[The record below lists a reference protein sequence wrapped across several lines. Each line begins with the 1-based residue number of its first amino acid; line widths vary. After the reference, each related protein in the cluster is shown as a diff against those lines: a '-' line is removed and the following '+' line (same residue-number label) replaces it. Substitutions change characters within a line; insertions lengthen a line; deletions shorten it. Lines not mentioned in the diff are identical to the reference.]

1 MESRLKL
8 FLILVVALFLC
19 SCVREKDVLTR
30 NLQICYS
37 VCPYQDGLLISN
49 WGTDSINPLNQEGK
63 GYIAFHKEGI
73 TSILI
78 PADGT
83 LSAPKGMAVK
93 DDYLFV
99 ADVNKVVVYNLNETS
114 GQPQVISF
122 PEGNDFVS
130 DVVIVGNVLLAS
142 VTNTSSIYAL
152 DISNLAHIDVGS
164 LAVYAVVPGATS
176 LCVSDY
182 HLFIGSST
190 TYGEPTEFNVI
201 YMIDDLSNPVAQPI
215 THRIGQYQDLALTS
229 DGESLYFIDKNSD
242 KLGRLE
248 FATGVVDFIGVPMKW
263 QSPSSLV
270 WWNNQFVIADR
281 SMSTIWLSKF

>member
-1 MESRLKL
+1 MKHKRMIGL
-8 FLILVVALFLC
+8 LVVLAMMA
-19 SCVREKDVLTR
+19 CVREKDVLTR

-63 GYIAFHKEGI
+63 GYIAFHKEGV

-114 GQPQVISF
+114 DQPQVISF

-130 DVVIVGNVLLAS
+130 DVAIVGNVLLAA

-152 DISNLAHIDVGS
+152 DISNPAHIDVGS

-201 YMIDDLSNPVAQPI
+201 YMIDDLSNPVAQPM
-215 THRIGQYQDLALTS
+215 THRIGQYQDLALTP

-248 FATGVVDFIGVPMKW
+248 FATGVVDFIAVPMKW

-270 WWNNQFVIADR
+270 WWNDQFVIADR
-281 SMSTIWLSKF
+281 LMSTIWLSKF

>member
-1 MESRLKL
+1 MKHKKMIGL
-8 FLILVVALFLC
+8 LVVLAMVA
-19 SCVREKDVLTR
+19 CVREKDVLTR
-30 NLQICYS
+30 NLQICNS

-49 WGTDSINPLNQEGK
+49 WGTDSINPLNSEGK
-63 GYIAFHKEGI
+63 GYIAFHKEGV

-114 GQPQVISF
+114 DQPQVISF

-130 DVVIVGNVLLAS
+130 DVAIVGNVLLAS

-201 YMIDDLSNPVAQPI
+201 YMIDDLSNPVAQPM
-215 THRIGQYQDLALTS
+215 THRIGQYQDLALTP

-248 FATGVVDFIGVPMKW
+248 FATGVVDFIAVPMKW

-270 WWNNQFVIADR
+270 WWNDQFVIADR
-281 SMSTIWLSKF
+281 LMSTIWLSKF

>member
-1 MESRLKL
+1 MKYKKMIGL
-8 FLILVVALFLC
+8 LVVLAMVA
-19 SCVREKDVLTR
+19 CVREKDVLTR

-37 VCPYQDGLLISN
+37 VCPYQDGLLITN

-63 GYIAFHKEGI
+63 GYIAFHKEGV

-114 GQPQVISF
+114 GQPQVIPF

-130 DVVIVGNVLLAS
+130 DVVIVGNVLLAA

-201 YMIDDLSNPVAQPI
+201 YMIDDLSNPVAQPM
-215 THRIGQYQDLALTS
+215 THRIGQYQDLALAP
-229 DGESLYFIDKNSD
+229 DGESLYFIDKNS
-242 KLGRLE
+242 KELGRLE
-248 FATGVVDFIGVPMKW
+248 FATGVVDFMAVPMKW
-263 QSPSSLV
+263 QNPSSLV
-270 WWNNQFVIADR
+270 WWHDQFVIADK

>member
-1 MESRLKL
+1 MKHKKMIGL
-8 FLILVVALFLC
+8 LVVLAMMA
-19 SCVREKDVLTR
+19 CVREKDVLTR

-63 GYIAFHKEGI
+63 GYIAFHKEGV

-83 LSAPKGMAVK
+83 LAAPKGMAVK

-114 GQPQVISF
+114 DQPQVISF

-130 DVVIVGNVLLAS
+130 DVAIVGNVLLAA

-201 YMIDDLSNPVAQPI
+201 YMIDDLSNPVPQAI
-215 THRIGQYQDLALTS
+215 THRIGQYQDLALTP
-229 DGESLYFIDKNSD
+229 DGESLYFIDKNS
-242 KLGRLE
+242 KELGRLE

-263 QSPSSLV
+263 QTPSSLV
-270 WWNNQFVIADR
+270 WWNDQFVIADR

>member
-1 MESRLKL
+1 MKYKNMIGL
-8 FLILVVALFLC
+8 LVVLAMMA
-19 SCVREKDVLTR
+19 CVREKDVLTR

-63 GYIAFHKEGI
+63 GYIAFHKEGV

-114 GQPQVISF
+114 DQPQVISF

-130 DVVIVGNVLLAS
+130 DVAIVGNVLLAA

-248 FATGVVDFIGVPMKW
+248 FATGAVDFIAVPMKW

-270 WWNNQFVIADR
+270 WWHDQFVIADK

>member
-1 MESRLKL
+1 MKYKKMIGL
-8 FLILVVALFLC
+8 LVVLAMVA
-19 SCVREKDVLTR
+19 CVREKDVLTR
-30 NLQICYS
+30 NLQICNS
-37 VCPYQDGLLISN
+37 VCPYQDGLLITN
-49 WGTDSINPLNQEGK
+49 WGTDSIDPLNREGK
-63 GYIAFHKEGI
+63 GYIAFHKEGV

-114 GQPQVISF
+114 DQPQVISF

-130 DVVIVGNVLLAS
+130 DVAIVGNVLLAA

-190 TYGEPTEFNVI
+190 KYGEPTEFNVI

-248 FATGVVDFIGVPMKW
+248 FATGVVDFIAVPMKW

-270 WWNNQFVIADR
+270 WWNDQFVIADR

>member
-1 MESRLKL
+1 MKYKNMIGL
-8 FLILVVALFLC
+8 LVVLAMVA
-19 SCVREKDVLTR
+19 CVREKDVLTR

-37 VCPYQDGLLISN
+37 VCPYQEGLLITN

-114 GQPQVISF
+114 DQPQVISF

-130 DVVIVGNVLLAS
+130 DVAIVGNVLLAA

-201 YMIDDLSNPVAQPI
+201 YMIDDLSNPVPQAI
-215 THRIGQYQDLALTS
+215 MHRIGQYQDLALTP
-229 DGESLYFIDKNSD
+229 DGESLYFIDKNS
-242 KLGRLE
+242 KELGRLE

-263 QSPSSLV
+263 QNPSSLV
-270 WWNNQFVIADR
+270 WWNDQFVIADR

>member
-1 MESRLKL
+1 MKYKKMIGL
-8 FLILVVALFLC
+8 LVVLAMVA
-19 SCVREKDVLTR
+19 CVREKDVLTR
-30 NLQICYS
+30 NLQICNS
-37 VCPYQDGLLISN
+37 VCPYQDGLLITN
-49 WGTDSINPLNQEGK
+49 WGIDSIDPLNREGK
-63 GYIAFHKEGI
+63 GYIAFHKEGV

-78 PADGT
+78 SADGT

-114 GQPQVISF
+114 DQPQVISF

-130 DVVIVGNVLLAS
+130 DVAIVGNVLLAA

-201 YMIDDLSNPVAQPI
+201 YMIDDLSNPVAQPM
-215 THRIGQYQDLALTS
+215 THRIGQYQDLALTP

-248 FATGVVDFIGVPMKW
+248 FATGVVDFMAVPMKW
-263 QSPSSLV
+263 QNPSSLV
-270 WWNNQFVIADR
+270 WWHDQFVIADK

>member
-1 MESRLKL
+1 MKYKNMIGL
-8 FLILVVALFLC
+8 LVVLAMVA
-19 SCVREKDVLTR
+19 CVREKDVLTR

-63 GYIAFHKEGI
+63 GYIAFHKEGV

-114 GQPQVISF
+114 DQPRVIPF

-248 FATGVVDFIGVPMKW
+248 FATGVVDFMAVPMKW
-263 QSPSSLV
+263 QNPSSLV
-270 WWNNQFVIADR
+270 WWHDQFVIADK

>member
-1 MESRLKL
+1 MKYKNMIGL
-8 FLILVVALFLC
+8 LVVLAMVA
-19 SCVREKDVLTR
+19 CVREKDVLTR

-37 VCPYQDGLLISN
+37 VCPYQEGLLISN

-114 GQPQVISF
+114 DQPRVIPF

-270 WWNNQFVIADR
+270 WWNDQFVIADR

>member
-1 MESRLKL
+1 MKYKKMIGL
-8 FLILVVALFLC
+8 LVVLAMVA
-19 SCVREKDVLTR
+19 CVREKDVLTR
-30 NLQICYS
+30 NLQICNS
-37 VCPYQDGLLISN
+37 VCPYQDGLLITN
-49 WGTDSINPLNQEGK
+49 WGTDSIDPLNREGK
-63 GYIAFHKEGI
+63 GYIAFHKEGV

-114 GQPQVISF
+114 DQPQVISF

-130 DVVIVGNVLLAS
+130 DVAIVGNVLLAA

-215 THRIGQYQDLALTS
+215 THRIGQYQDLALTP

-248 FATGVVDFIGVPMKW
+248 FATGVVDFIAVPMKW
-263 QSPSSLV
+263 QNPSSLV
-270 WWNNQFVIADR
+270 WWNDQFVIADR

>member
-1 MESRLKL
+1 MKYKNMIGL
-8 FLILVVALFLC
+8 LVVLAMVA
-19 SCVREKDVLTR
+19 CVREKDVLTR

-37 VCPYQDGLLISN
+37 VCPYQEGLLISN

-63 GYIAFHKEGI
+63 GYIAFHKEGV

-114 GQPQVISF
+114 GQPQVIPF

-130 DVVIVGNVLLAS
+130 DVAIVGNVLLAA

-152 DISNLAHIDVGS
+152 DISNPAQIDVGS
-164 LAVYAVVPGATS
+164 LAIYAVVPGATS

-229 DGESLYFIDKNSD
+229 DGESLYFIDKNS
-242 KLGRLE
+242 KELGRLE

-270 WWNNQFVIADR
+270 WWHDQFVIADK

>member
-1 MESRLKL
+1 MKHKRMIGL
-8 FLILVVALFLC
+8 LVVLAMMA
-19 SCVREKDVLTR
+19 CVREKDVLTR

-63 GYIAFHKEGI
+63 GYIAFHKEGV

-114 GQPQVISF
+114 GQPQVIPF

-190 TYGEPTEFNVI
+190 TYGEPINI
-201 YMIDDLSNPVAQPI
+201 LIS
-215 THRIGQYQDLALTS
+215 
-229 DGESLYFIDKNSD
+229 
-242 KLGRLE
+242 
-248 FATGVVDFIGVPMKW
+248 
-263 QSPSSLV
+263 
-270 WWNNQFVIADR
+270 
-281 SMSTIWLSKF
+281 

>member
-1 MESRLKL
+1 MKYKKMIGL
-8 FLILVVALFLC
+8 LVVLAMVA
-19 SCVREKDVLTR
+19 CVREKDVLTR
-30 NLQICYS
+30 NLQICNS
-37 VCPYQDGLLISN
+37 VCPYQDGLLITN
-49 WGTDSINPLNQEGK
+49 WGTDSIDPLNSEGK
-63 GYIAFHKEGI
+63 GYIAFHKEGV

-83 LSAPKGMAVK
+83 LAAPKGMAVK

-114 GQPQVISF
+114 DQPQVISF

-130 DVVIVGNVLLAS
+130 DVAIVGNVLLAA

-182 HLFIGSST
+182 NLFIGSST

-201 YMIDDLSNPVAQPI
+201 YMIDDLSNPVPQAI
-215 THRIGQYQDLALTS
+215 THRIGQYQDLALTP

-242 KLGRLE
+242 KLGRFE
-248 FATGVVDFIGVPMKW
+248 FATGAVDFIAVPMKW
-263 QSPSSLV
+263 QSRSSLV
-270 WWNNQFVIADR
+270 WWHDQFVIADK

>member
-1 MESRLKL
+1 MKYKKMIGL
-8 FLILVVALFLC
+8 LVVLAMVA
-19 SCVREKDVLTR
+19 CVREKDVLTR
-30 NLQICYS
+30 NLQICNS
-37 VCPYQDGLLISN
+37 VCPYQDGLLITN
-49 WGTDSINPLNQEGK
+49 WGTDSIDPLNSEGK
-63 GYIAFHKEGI
+63 GYIAFHKEGV

-114 GQPQVISF
+114 DQPQVISF

-130 DVVIVGNVLLAS
+130 DVAIVGNVLLAA

-201 YMIDDLSNPVAQPI
+201 YMIDDLSNPVAQPM
-215 THRIGQYQDLALTS
+215 THRIGQYQDLALTP
-229 DGESLYFIDKNSD
+229 DGESLYFIDKNS
-242 KLGRLE
+242 KELGRLE
-248 FATGVVDFIGVPMKW
+248 FATGVVDFIAVPMKW

-270 WWNNQFVIADR
+270 WWNDQFVIADR
-281 SMSTIWLSKF
+281 LMSTIWLSKF

>member
-1 MESRLKL
+1 MKYKKMIGL
-8 FLILVVALFLC
+8 LVVLAMMA
-19 SCVREKDVLTR
+19 CVREKDVLTR
-30 NLQICYS
+30 NLQICNS

-49 WGTDSINPLNQEGK
+49 WGTDSIDPLNREGK
-63 GYIAFHKEGI
+63 GYIAFHKEGV

-114 GQPQVISF
+114 DQPQVISF

-130 DVVIVGNVLLAS
+130 DVAIVGNVLLAA

-201 YMIDDLSNPVAQPI
+201 YMIDDLSNPVAQPM
-215 THRIGQYQDLALTS
+215 THRIGQYQDLALTP
-229 DGESLYFIDKNSD
+229 DGESLYFIDKNS
-242 KLGRLE
+242 KELGRLE
-248 FATGVVDFIGVPMKW
+248 FATGVVDFIAVPMKW

-270 WWNNQFVIADR
+270 WWNDQFVIADR

>member
-1 MESRLKL
+1 MKHKKMIGL
-8 FLILVVALFLC
+8 LVVLAMVA
-19 SCVREKDVLTR
+19 CVREKDVLTR
-30 NLQICYS
+30 NLQICNS

-49 WGTDSINPLNQEGK
+49 WGTDSIDPLNREGK
-63 GYIAFHKEGI
+63 GYIAFHKEGV

-83 LSAPKGMAVK
+83 LSAPKGVAVK

-114 GQPQVISF
+114 DQPQVISF

-130 DVVIVGNVLLAS
+130 DVAIVGNVLLAS

-215 THRIGQYQDLALTS
+215 THRIGQYQDLALTP

-248 FATGVVDFIGVPMKW
+248 FATGAVDFIAVPMKW

-270 WWNNQFVIADR
+270 WWNDQFVIADR
-281 SMSTIWLSKF
+281 LMSTIWLSKF

>member
-1 MESRLKL
+1 MKYKNMIGL
-8 FLILVVALFLC
+8 LVVLAMVA
-19 SCVREKDVLTR
+19 CVREKDVLTR
-30 NLQICYS
+30 NLQICNS
-37 VCPYQDGLLISN
+37 VCPYQDGLLITN
-49 WGTDSINPLNQEGK
+49 WGTDSIDPLNSEGK
-63 GYIAFHKEGI
+63 GYIAFHKEGV

-83 LSAPKGMAVK
+83 LAAPKGMAVK

-114 GQPQVISF
+114 DQPQVISF

-130 DVVIVGNVLLAS
+130 DVAIVGNVLLAA

-201 YMIDDLSNPVAQPI
+201 YMIDDLSNPVAQPM
-215 THRIGQYQDLALTS
+215 THRIGQYQDLALTP

-248 FATGVVDFIGVPMKW
+248 FATGAVDFIAVPMKW

-270 WWNNQFVIADR
+270 WWHDQFVIADK

>member
-1 MESRLKL
+1 MKHKKMIGL
-8 FLILVVALFLC
+8 LVVLAMVA
-19 SCVREKDVLTR
+19 CVREKDVLTR
-30 NLQICYS
+30 NLQICNS

-49 WGTDSINPLNQEGK
+49 WGTDSIDPLNREGK
-63 GYIAFHKEGI
+63 GYIAFHKEGV

-114 GQPQVISF
+114 DQPQVISF

-130 DVVIVGNVLLAS
+130 DVAIVGNVLLAA

-201 YMIDDLSNPVAQPI
+201 YMIDDLSNPVAQPM
-215 THRIGQYQDLALTS
+215 THRIGQYQDLALTP

-248 FATGVVDFIGVPMKW
+248 FATGAVDFIAVPMKW

-270 WWNNQFVIADR
+270 WWHDQFVIADK

>member
-1 MESRLKL
+1 MKYKNMIGL
-8 FLILVVALFLC
+8 LVVLAMVA
-19 SCVREKDVLTR
+19 CVREKDVLTR

-37 VCPYQDGLLISN
+37 VCPYQEGLLISN

-114 GQPQVISF
+114 DQPQVISF

-130 DVVIVGNVLLAS
+130 DVAIVGNVLLAA

-201 YMIDDLSNPVAQPI
+201 YMIDDLSNPVAQPM
-215 THRIGQYQDLALTS
+215 THRIGQYQDLALTP
-229 DGESLYFIDKNSD
+229 DGESLYFIDKNS
-242 KLGRLE
+242 KELGRLE

-263 QSPSSLV
+263 QNPSSLV
-270 WWNNQFVIADR
+270 WWNDQFVIADR

>member
-1 MESRLKL
+1 MKYKNMIGL
-8 FLILVVALFLC
+8 LVVLAMMA
-19 SCVREKDVLTR
+19 CVREKDVLTR

-63 GYIAFHKEGI
+63 GYIAFHKEGV

-114 GQPQVISF
+114 GQPQVIPF

-201 YMIDDLSNPVAQPI
+201 YMIDDLSNPVPQAI
-215 THRIGQYQDLALTS
+215 THRIGQYQDLALTP
-229 DGESLYFIDKNSD
+229 DGESLYFIDKNS
-242 KLGRLE
+242 KELGRLE

-270 WWNNQFVIADR
+270 WWNDQFVIADR
-281 SMSTIWLSKF
+281 SMSTIWLSRL

>member
-1 MESRLKL
+1 MKYKKMIGL
-8 FLILVVALFLC
+8 LVVLAMVA
-19 SCVREKDVLTR
+19 CVREKDVLTR
-30 NLQICYS
+30 NLQICNS
-37 VCPYQDGLLISN
+37 VCPYQDGLLITN
-49 WGTDSINPLNQEGK
+49 WGTDSIDPLNSEGK
-63 GYIAFHKEGI
+63 GYIAFHKEGV

-114 GQPQVISF
+114 DQPQVISF

-130 DVVIVGNVLLAS
+130 DVAIVGNVLLAA

-215 THRIGQYQDLALTS
+215 THRIGQYQDLALTP

-248 FATGVVDFIGVPMKW
+248 FATGVVDFIAVPMKW

-270 WWNNQFVIADR
+270 WWNDQFVIADR
-281 SMSTIWLSKF
+281 LMSTIWLSKF

>member
-1 MESRLKL
+1 MKYKKMIGL
-8 FLILVVALFLC
+8 LVVLAMMA
-19 SCVREKDVLTR
+19 CVREKDVLTR

-63 GYIAFHKEGI
+63 GYIAFHKEGV

-114 GQPQVISF
+114 DQPQVISF

-130 DVVIVGNVLLAS
+130 DVAIVGNVLLAA

-201 YMIDDLSNPVAQPI
+201 YMIDDLSNPVAQPM
-215 THRIGQYQDLALTS
+215 THRIGQYQDLALTP
-229 DGESLYFIDKNSD
+229 DGESLYFIDKNS
-242 KLGRLE
+242 KELGRLE
-248 FATGVVDFIGVPMKW
+248 FATGVVDFIAVPMKW

-270 WWNNQFVIADR
+270 WWNDQFVIADR
-281 SMSTIWLSKF
+281 LMSTIWLSKF

>member
-1 MESRLKL
+1 MKYKKMIGL
-8 FLILVVALFLC
+8 LVVLAMVA
-19 SCVREKDVLTR
+19 CVREKDVLTR

-63 GYIAFHKEGI
+63 GYIAFHKEGV

-114 GQPQVISF
+114 GQPQVIPF

-201 YMIDDLSNPVAQPI
+201 YMIDDLSNPVAQPM
-215 THRIGQYQDLALTS
+215 THRIGQYQDLALTP
-229 DGESLYFIDKNSD
+229 DGESLYFIDKNS
-242 KLGRLE
+242 KELGRLE
-248 FATGVVDFIGVPMKW
+248 FATGVVDFIAVPMKW

-270 WWNNQFVIADR
+270 WWNDQFVIADR
-281 SMSTIWLSKF
+281 LMSTIWLSKF

>member
-1 MESRLKL
+1 MKYKNMIGL
-8 FLILVVALFLC
+8 LVVLAMVA
-19 SCVREKDVLTR
+19 CVREKDVLTR

-37 VCPYQDGLLISN
+37 VCPYQEGLLISN

-63 GYIAFHKEGI
+63 GYIAFHKEGV

-114 GQPQVISF
+114 GQPQVIPF

-248 FATGVVDFIGVPMKW
+248 FATGVVDFMAVPMKW
-263 QSPSSLV
+263 QNPSSLV
-270 WWNNQFVIADR
+270 WWHDQFVIADK

>member
-1 MESRLKL
+1 MKYKKMIGL
-8 FLILVVALFLC
+8 LVVLAMVA
-19 SCVREKDVLTR
+19 CVREKDVLTR
-30 NLQICYS
+30 NLQICNS
-37 VCPYQDGLLISN
+37 VCPYQDGLLITN
-49 WGTDSINPLNQEGK
+49 WGTDSIDPLNREGK
-63 GYIAFHKEGI
+63 GYIAFHKEGV

-78 PADGT
+78 SADGT

-114 GQPQVISF
+114 DQPQVISF

-130 DVVIVGNVLLAS
+130 DVAIVGNVLLAA

-201 YMIDDLSNPVAQPI
+201 YMIDDLSNPVAQPM
-215 THRIGQYQDLALTS
+215 THRIGQYQDLALTP
-229 DGESLYFIDKNSD
+229 DGESLYFIDKNS
-242 KLGRLE
+242 KELGRLE
-248 FATGVVDFIGVPMKW
+248 FATGVVDFIAVPMKW

-270 WWNNQFVIADR
+270 WWNDQFVIADR